1 MLTRLVRHTTH
12 YKPRA
17 IAIRSFKASA
27 SSNPS
32 AVLSSFAS
40 RVAFDD
46 IPSAVVEKTKD
57 LFVDW
62 LACAIAGR
70 GHRAVAAM
78 EAFVDQ
84 MGANQGPSELVFDSR
99 LGKATS
105 PYWAAMLNGA
115 SGHVVEQDDLH
126 K

>member
-1 MLTRLVRHTTH
+1 M
-12 YKPRA
+12 
-17 IAIRSFKASA
+17 
-27 SSNPS
+27 
-32 AVLSSFAS
+32 
-40 RVAFDD
+40 AFDD

-84 MGANQGPSELVFDSR
+84 MGAHQGPSELVFDSR